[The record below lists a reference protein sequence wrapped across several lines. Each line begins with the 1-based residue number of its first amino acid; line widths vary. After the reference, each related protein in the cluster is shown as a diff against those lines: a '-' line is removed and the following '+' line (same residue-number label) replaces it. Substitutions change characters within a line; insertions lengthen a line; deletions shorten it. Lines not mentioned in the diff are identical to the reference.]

1 MQTLLVNGLAVLRI
15 SKARKF
21 IVCQIVNASNSF
33 ALPPTKLGCIAL
45 ENSFHL
51 NRKMVN
57 SNKVVLCQ

>member
-15 SKARKF
+15 SKAQTF

-33 ALPPTKLGCIAL
+33 TLPPTKPACIAL
-45 ENSFHL
+45 ENSSYL
-51 NRKMVN
+51 NKKMVN